1 MHPLANNIEN
11 LKDAELE
18 LKINDLS
25 KKYFQTTNPQLQSQI
40 LMLLESY
47 KEQLARRRYDEWVKM
62 NESRDKSLDKLINI
76 D

>member
-18 LKINDLS
+18 LKINELS
-25 KKYFQTTNPQLQSQI
+25 KKYFQTTNMQLQSQI

-47 KEQLARRRYDEWVKM
+47 KEQLARRRYEDWVKM